1 MKTCLTLDGRS
12 RQQCLDELLS
22 ELMGDE
28 APPST
33 RSSGSWVV
41 SETTSPIDYSP
52 QVSAA
57 ILARTTTEG
66 APSSLNIHCRRQ
78 RIGLSITSMTGWS
91 VFPSGE
97 LRVAYRIDDKP
108 VIEGRWSVSGD
119 GRIASFEGD
128 ALGVVQSMADGG
140 KIALRV
146 VDAQGAAHV
155 TTFQLDGL
163 APVRQK
169 IVHACKPFAA
179 ERPPSRKRR

>member
-1 MKTCLTLDGRS
+1 MAQRKYGEGRPPAMRRALTVGIIFAGLCRTSFGEPADDAVTRMKTCLTLDGRS

-97 LRVAYRIDDKP
+97 
-108 VIEGRWSVSGD
+108 
-119 GRIASFEGD
+119 
-128 ALGVVQSMADGG
+128 
-140 KIALRV
+140 
-146 VDAQGAAHV
+146 
-155 TTFQLDGL
+155 
-163 APVRQK
+163 
-169 IVHACKPFAA
+169 
-179 ERPPSRKRR
+179 